1 MKQRHQGITEKP
13 EFPKQ
18 TIFFDTFRG
27 LPPDEEGN
35 RWVYTFIDNFSLFV
49 INIKAKTKSTKEIL
63 AAFLQIF
70 SIYSAL
76 PETVV
81 SDNESGLMTK
91 EALDF
96 FNSLGSSTT
105 PVRHTPTGAFSL
117 SQRQSRKQSNF

>member
-1 MKQRHQGITEKP
+1 MKQTVQGTTTKP

-18 TIFFDTFRG
+18 TISLDIFGG

-35 RWVYTFIDNFSLFV
+35 RWVYTFIHNFSLFV

-76 PETVV
+76 PKTVV
-81 SDNESGLMTK
+81 SDNKSGLMTK

-96 FNSLGSSTT
+96 FNSFGIKHDPSAAHAHWRLLVE
-105 PVRHTPTGAFSL
+105 P
-117 SQRQSRKQSNF
+117 